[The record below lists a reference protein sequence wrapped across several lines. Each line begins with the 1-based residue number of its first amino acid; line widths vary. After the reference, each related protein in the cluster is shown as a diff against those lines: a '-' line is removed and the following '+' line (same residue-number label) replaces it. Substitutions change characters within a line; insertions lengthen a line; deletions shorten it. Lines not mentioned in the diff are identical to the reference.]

1 MSANRKERSP
11 KAVQAPRKRRVPLIC
26 TVLLLT
32 PFFAGCEAWLSDRA
46 IPLAPGLIITESV
59 TIEPGTYFLSGDS
72 LGAIQIQGNGITVDF
87 NGAVLDGAVAGQDP
101 DTFAGVGLRISDSQ
115 SVTIKNAVIK
125 GFKVAVMVTDV
136 ADFHLTK
143 SDLSY
148 NWRQRLKST
157 IERESQDDWMSYH
170 HNENDEWLRYGAAVY
185 LRRADR
191 AKIDHIK
198 VTGGQNGIM
207 ATEVNDALFYN
218 NSITFNS
225 SVGIGLY
232 RSSRNQILH
241 NRLDFNVRGHSPG
254 VYNRGQDSA
263 ALLLYEQ
270 SNENVIAYNS
280 ATHSGDGLFLWAGQS
295 TMDTGEGGCNDN
307 LIYGNDFSFAP
318 TNGIEVTFS
327 RNQIINN
334 RIEGCW
340 HGIWG
345 GYSFDTLVEGNEF
358 INNEEHI
365 AVEHGQRLSIKNNQF
380 SGGLI
385 GLRIWERKSQ
395 PADWGYS
402 RNRDVRSQSYEVSS
416 NTFEGVTTP
425 FLIENTVDFNTIGN
439 SFSSPL
445 EGAVDETGS
454 RFADPV
460 FGEDVIV
467 LNQDLSV
474 TAPQRMPNAQSVTIS
489 GSHPVG
495 RDYMLIDE
503 WGPYDF
509 RSPVIW
515 PRSRRRAHE
524 QIFEILGPPGKWR
537 IIRTQG
543 LEGIAPSDGELTA
556 QDPADTVQVALKQ
569 GGTVDIQIEVQFLG
583 EEIIDRFGREISA
596 GVPFIFTYE
605 HFFLPI
611 DWRVSWFEYD
621 RLTDPRE
628 HFPAFRKLIE
638 GEPIFSERPTELA
651 YQWYGAPAPG
661 LPENHFATVAE
672 GSFYAPNGLY
682 NLDVTSDDG
691 VRLWLDGELIHDDWT
706 YHAPQLEVIPVTLG
720 GNHSLRAEHFEI
732 DGYATL
738 MISFRRT
745 RE

>member
-1 MSANRKERSP
+1 M
-11 KAVQAPRKRRVPLIC
+11 
-26 TVLLLT
+26 LLLT

-365 AVEHGQRLSIKNNQF
+365 AVEHGQRLAREDERRRPRALDRQPPA
-380 SGGLI
+380 GGRLVRV
-385 GLRIWERKSQ
+385 GRPQHGQSRYRAQRGQVLDRLVRRAVLAE
-395 PADWGYS
+395 ADRVVGEDED
-402 RNRDVRSQSYEVSS
+402 DVRLLERRQSQRGTHVVGEDEEGGGIRVDAAVERHPVHDPAHGMLAHAEVHVVSRPAV
-416 NTFEGVTTP
+416 ERLIAGAGQQGVGRRRQ
-425 FLIENTVDFNTIGN
+425 IGRAAD
-439 SFSSPL
+439 
-445 EGAVDETGS
+445 ERREAVD
-454 RFADPV
+454 
-460 FGEDVIV
+460 
-467 LNQDLSV
+467 
-474 TAPQRMPNAQSVTIS
+474 QSVQHLAR
-489 GSHPVG
+489 GLACGH
-495 RDYMLIDE
+495 
-503 WGPYDF
+503 
-509 RSPVIW
+509 
-515 PRSRRRAHE
+515 RAVC
-524 QIFEILGPPGKWR
+524 G
-537 IIRTQG
+537 
-543 LEGIAPSDGELTA
+543 GEA
-556 QDPADTVQVALKQ
+556 
-569 GGTVDIQIEVQFLG
+569 
-583 EEIIDRFGREISA
+583 R
-596 GVPFIFTYE
+596 
-605 HFFLPI
+605 
-611 DWRVSWFEYD
+611 
-621 RLTDPRE
+621 
-628 HFPAFRKLIE
+628 
-638 GEPIFSERPTELA
+638 
-651 YQWYGAPAPG
+651 
-661 LPENHFATVAE
+661 
-672 GSFYAPNGLY
+672 
-682 NLDVTSDDG
+682 DG
-691 VRLWLDGELIHDDWT
+691 VVP
-706 YHAPQLEVIPVTLG
+706 A
-720 GNHSLRAEHFEI
+720 
-732 DGYATL
+732 
-738 MISFRRT
+738 RRQ
-745 RE
+745 RSACWGIV